1 MECNV
6 DLTPQVLKGTFIDLE
21 PLAEAHRE
29 GLDRAA
35 AEDPGIFLYIPGDV
49 GGQFDRWFDWSLSL
63 LQGEADRIFVVR
75 DLVSGEIAGSSRYLN
90 ISQNEPRVEIGFTWY
105 RPSSQGTYVNP
116 EAKFLLMRHA
126 FETWGCVRVELKADA
141 KNARSCAAMEKMGA
155 KFEGTLR
162 RHTRVRGDYVR
173 DTVYYSVLDH
183 EWPKVKAGLE
193 QRINTF
199 KGAPA

>member
-1 MECNV
+1 M

-29 GLDRAA
+29 GLERAA
-35 AEDPGIFLYIPGDV
+35 SEDPGIFLYIPGDV

-75 DLVSGEIAGSSRYLN
+75 DLASGEIAGTSRYLN

-141 KNARSCAAMEKMGA
+141 KNARSRAAMEKMGA
-155 KFEGTLR
+155 KLEGTLR
-162 RHTRVRGDYVR
+162 RHTRVRGDYIR

-183 EWPKVKAGLE
+183 EWPEVKAGLE